1 MLSLRLTHEQ
11 VQTIVN
17 HARAGAPQ
25 EVCGLIA
32 GQMGVAQRVFPIANR
47 SATPRTHFE
56 MEAIALLKAYK
67 AMDVA
72 GMELLAVYHSH
83 PSSDP
88 IPSRTD
94 IREATR
100 NMPNAYQ
107 LIVSLKQQQAKL
119 QVWHMHDGR
128 VDRVELLVGNEKSRA
143 MQPLSR
149 AQIIAILLATIFAV
163 GLLLL
168 ISFSLL
174 PPAPPLPTPQ

>member
-1 MLSLRLTHEQ
+1 MRSLRLTHEQ

-17 HARAGAPQ
+17 YARAGAPQ
-25 EVCGLIA
+25 EVCGLIG
-32 GQMGVAQRVFPIANR
+32 GQVGIAQQIFPIPNR
-47 SATPRTHFE
+47 SATPETHFE
-56 MEAIALLKAYK
+56 MEAKSLLKAYK
-67 AMDVA
+67 AMDAV
-72 GMELLAVYHSH
+72 GMELIAVYHSH
-83 PSSDP
+83 PNSNP
-88 IPSRTD
+88 IPSQTD
-94 IREATR
+94 IREVMR

-107 LIVSLKQQQAKL
+107 LIVSLKQEQAQI
-119 QVWHMHDGR
+119 QVWHIHDGQ

-149 AQIIAILLATIFAV
+149 AQIIAILLATFFAL

>member
-1 MLSLRLTHEQ
+1 MRSLRLTHEQ

-32 GQMGVAQRVFPIANR
+32 GQMGIAQQIVPIPNR
-47 SATPRTHFE
+47 SVTPETHFE

-67 AMDVA
+67 TMDATGV
-72 GMELLAVYHSH
+72 ELFAVYHSH
-83 PSSDP
+83 PQTSP
-88 IPSRTD
+88 IPSQTD
-94 IREATR
+94 IRQAMR

-107 LIVSLKQQQAKL
+107 LIVSLKQQQAQL
-119 QVWHMHDGR
+119 QVWHIHNGQ
-128 VDRVELLVGNEKSRA
+128 VDRVELLVGNEKSLA
-143 MQPLSR
+143 MPSFSR
-149 AQIIAILLATIFAV
+149 AQVIAILLATFFAV

-174 PPAPPLPTPQ
+174 PPAPPIPTPQ